1 MADLYPPYSP
11 RQSYHP
17 QHLMSGSSNNSSDEN
32 HDSPSKSPSDHQ
44 PPKSDAKP
52 QATFL
57 TKLYAYVVSLH
68 ASPALTAFK
77 SLLERPENHHM
88 IRWDPAGEHII
99 VERPEQLALHVL
111 PSIYRQSRFASF
123 SRQLNVNL
131 LLSLSLFLSSLSKNT
146 QLSRYLLPNIDL
158 WLHAQ
163 S

>member
-1 MADLYPPYSP
+1 
-11 RQSYHP
+11 
-17 QHLMSGSSNNSSDEN
+17 MSDNSSDEN
-32 HDSPSKSPSDHQ
+32 TQSPSKSPSDHQ

-57 TKLYAYVVSLH
+57 TKLYAYVPTSSIPPFTLSL
-68 ASPALTAFK
+68 SP

-131 LLSLSLFLSSLSKNT
+131 LSQNNKQKNSTFL
-146 QLSRYLLPNIDL
+146 DL

>member
-1 MADLYPPYSP
+1 MADLYPPSYSP

-17 QHLMSGSSNNSSDEN
+17 HNIMSGSSISSDEN

-57 TKLYAYVVSLH
+57 TKLYAYVSSLH
-68 ASPALTAFK
+68 PQPALTTLSK
-77 SLLERPENHHM
+77 KKRLLERPENHHM

-131 LLSLSLFLSSLSKNT
+131 LS
-146 QLSRYLLPNIDL
+146 
-158 WLHAQ
+158 
-163 S
+163 